1 MSLIEEKKPK
11 KRGRKPKGGKI
22 LSLDKKINNTN
33 NSVNNIILHLKCS
46 SESIKNNIFLSE
58 FEYNPN
64 VEKVEAFSNTNES
77 FSEIDFKTQTLI
89 SQEVKEEKPIISE
102 SKIAAKLK
110 HVNPQHSNKKSNC
123 FWCTHSFNNPVVY
136 IPKYIINNTY
146 DVYGNF
152 CSPPCAVAFLFQEKI
167 NTSAKWERYSMLCS
181 LYKDI
186 YKYKKKINPA
196 PNPYYTLST
205 FLGNLSIEE
214 YRELNKIN
222 NVYTMLN
229 KPITRILPEIS
240 ESTNNIDIHSRFY
253 QSNSN
258 STNTNMYRLSRNSS
272 TNESGSKQS
281 LWKFMK

>member
-22 LSLDKKINNTN
+22 LSFDKKINDTN
-33 NSVNNIILHLKCS
+33 NSVNSIILHLKCS
-46 SESIKNNIFLSE
+46 SESMKSNIFLSE

-64 VEKVEAFSNTNES
+64 VEKIEAFSNTNEI
-77 FSEIDFKTQTLI
+77 FSEVNFKTMKTN
-89 SQEVKEEKPIISE
+89 EVKCKKPTITENS
-102 SKIAAKLK
+102 IASKLK
-110 HVNPQHSNKKSNC
+110 HINEQHSNKKSNC
-123 FWCTHSFNNPVVY
+123 FWCAHPFNNPVVY
-136 IPKYIINNTY
+136 IPKYSINDTY

-186 YKYKKKINPA
+186 YKYKNNINPA
-196 PNPYYTLST
+196 PNPFYTLST

-222 NVYTMLN
+222 NVYTILN
-229 KPITRILPEIS
+229 KPVTRIIPEIS
-240 ESTNNIDIHSRFY
+240 ESTNNIDIHTRFY

-258 STNTNMYRLSRNSS
+258 SNNTNMYRLSRNSS
-272 TNESGSKQS
+272 TNETSNKQS